1 MQRQAPAEQLAAL
14 YGQRWELENAL
25 DELKT
30 HLRGPR
36 VVLRSKTPDLVL
48 QEKAPVPTKY
58 LQIVHSIRQ
67 GQKVRQQ
74 VFGTLGRLDE
84 LKASGRLEAL
94 IRSGLRHCE
103 NFAVIDAHAAGE
115 TEAVRVL
122 RIGPELVFGRLWKE
136 SGIQDVIGSLLEA
149 RRYDFDVE
157 RAIHLTVLHRLFAS
171 GSDRA
176 AERWRENYLIA
187 GTEAL
192 DLHHLYRAMAFLGQE
207 IEPKGPKDFG
217 FTALPK
223 GFD

>member
-1 MQRQAPAEQLAAL
+1 MFF
-14 YGQRWELENAL
+14 
-25 DELKT
+25 
-30 HLRGPR
+30 R
-36 VVLRSKTPDLVL
+36 VKSAGCY
-48 QEKAPVPTKY
+48 QY

-67 GQKVRQQ
+67 GEKVRQQ

-122 RIGPELVFGRLWKE
+122 RIGPELVFGRLWKQ
-136 SGIQDVIGSLLEA
+136 SGIQEVIGSLLEA

-157 RAIHLTVLHRLFAS
+157 RAVYLTVLHRLFAS

-192 DLHHLYRAMAFLGQE
+192 ELHHLYRAMAFLGQE
-207 IEPKGPKDFG
+207 IEPKGPKTLGSPRCLKDLMKKSSLSVD
-217 FTALPK
+217 AICLPK
-223 GFD
+223 STWSFSTPPLSTLKAAAESQSVNGPQ